1 MHKWTIAYLFSEG
14 IFLLAHRQY
23 ALLLQAKLLTLYN
36 SPELQVASV
45 EQYMGNTS
53 KQKLK
58 SLSVR
63 LSPELVNLIKFSARE
78 RSQTQAELIADSVQY
93 YLQYKEQDVEGTNS
107 VLQDVLQDVLR
118 EREARIALLEDQLK
132 KSEER
137 ERNAT
142 AKANYLSLPWLIR
155 VMRGPQLLPPPRN

>member
-1 MHKWTIAYLFSEG
+1 
-14 IFLLAHRQY
+14 
-23 ALLLQAKLLTLYN
+23 
-36 SPELQVASV
+36 
-45 EQYMGNTS
+45 MGNTS

>member
-1 MHKWTIAYLFSEG
+1 M
-14 IFLLAHRQY
+14 LAHRQY